1 MMYQYMHTH
10 NPVVTVDDWSRKNS
24 EDDENGRRETQQLS
38 DSGSRDE
45 TAVTALLQVGFCVS
59 VVRVFSS
66 HGSVGARVSTGA
78 SN

>member
-1 MMYQYMHTH
+1 MMYTHTH
-10 NPVVTVDDWSRKNS
+10 NLVVTVDDWSRKNS
-24 EDDENGRRETQQLS
+24 EDGENDRRETQQLD

-45 TAVTALLQVGFCVS
+45 TAASALLRVGFCVS